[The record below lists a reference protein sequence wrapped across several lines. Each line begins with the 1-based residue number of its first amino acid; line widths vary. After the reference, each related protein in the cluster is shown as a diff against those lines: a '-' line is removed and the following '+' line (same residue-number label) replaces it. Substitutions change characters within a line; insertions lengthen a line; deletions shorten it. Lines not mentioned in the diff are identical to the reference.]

1 MRAAAARNN
10 APLGLQTPLHTATA
24 AAAAAAAVAA
34 AAAAAAAAETK
45 SDAVCRSTRM
55 QC

>member
-10 APLGLQTPLHTATA
+10 APLGFQTPLHIATA
-24 AAAAAAAVAA
+24 AAAAAAAV